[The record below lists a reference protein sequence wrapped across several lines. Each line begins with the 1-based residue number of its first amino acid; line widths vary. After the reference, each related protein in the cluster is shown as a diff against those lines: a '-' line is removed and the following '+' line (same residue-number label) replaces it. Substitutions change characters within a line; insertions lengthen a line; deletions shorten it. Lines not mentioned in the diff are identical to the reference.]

1 MSTMPRDYIERR
13 AKNPTSAGDYEKAMA
28 FYEQIRKTSRS
39 IQIQALNIYNN
50 LSQDEPCQRNS
61 QMDGMALQ

>member
-39 IQIQALNIYNN
+39 IQIQALKI
-50 LSQDEPCQRNS
+50 
-61 QMDGMALQ
+61 